1 MCCTRRVAHF
11 ACRLLLVANKV
22 NKWVFYRRSN
32 VPWNNIGCSVRRSLY
47 NSPFWKV
54 VKLHYYSPKEQLY
67 SFRQTDQ
74 PNENYQ
80 IGLVCTGSLKLQE
93 GAKRGHVEIIF
104 RERNNKQY
112 GTVTLNINIT
122 NSQRTHNAQRSS
134 QHIVSLSK
142 DPSSSSRWTPAL
154 QLT

>member
-1 MCCTRRVAHF
+1 MCCTRARRVAHF
-11 ACRLLLVANKV
+11 ACCSLLTKSTSEFFTVGPTCREIISAGLSAEVCIIALFEKS
-22 NKWVFYRRSN
+22 SN
-32 VPWNNIGCSVRRSLY
+32 YITIA
-47 NSPFWKV
+47 
-54 VKLHYYSPKEQLY
+54 PKEQLY

-93 GAKRGHVEIIF
+93 GAKGGHVEIIF

-142 DPSSSSRWTPAL
+142 DPSSSSR
-154 QLT
+154 

>member
-1 MCCTRRVAHF
+1 MCCTRARRVAHF
-11 ACRLLLVANKV
+11 ACCSLLTKSSEFFTVGPTCREIISAVLSAEVCIIALFEKS
-22 NKWVFYRRSN
+22 SN
-32 VPWNNIGCSVRRSLY
+32 YITIP
-47 NSPFWKV
+47 
-54 VKLHYYSPKEQLY
+54 PKEQLY

-93 GAKRGHVEIIF
+93 GAKGGHVEIIF

-142 DPSSSSRWTPAL
+142 DPSSSSR
-154 QLT
+154 